1 MYAAGG
7 GGGGGGRGWDTADAD
22 ARAFR
27 VCEINI
33 DGPTDTSLSFDLTV
47 LYFFYFPCSL
57 LPETREAATAR
68 VWDEHSRRSRKRC
81 RLVTAPACPLSLT
94 QVDCPGNGR
103 QNEDLILGRCGGDVF
118 AAVSALNLI

>member
-1 MYAAGG
+1 MYAAG

-47 LYFFYFPCSL
+47 LYFFLFPLFIAARDERSRDSAFGTNIAGGVENGVALSL
-57 LPETREAATAR
+57 LRP
-68 VWDEHSRRSRKRC
+68 V
-81 RLVTAPACPLSLT
+81 LSL
-94 QVDCPGNGR
+94 
-103 QNEDLILGRCGGDVF
+103 
-118 AAVSALNLI
+118 